1 MAARGRKESL
11 PRNPQRPVPPRE
23 KPPRGC
29 IEITDEQ
36 LDEYLNKATPEQL
49 RTLLIKG
56 WNAGAFRLYVR
67 SAGGT
72 EGAELEIDDV
82 LPWPPGG
89 GVSSTTRALKKE
101 AAKKTKRGMTS
112 KKAGKAKKGAR
123 KASRKR

>member
-1 MAARGRKESL
+1 M
-11 PRNPQRPVPPRE
+11 PPRE

-67 SAGGT
+67 SAEGT

-89 GVSSTTRALKKE
+89 GVSSTTRALKKK
-101 AAKKTKRGMTS
+101 AAKKSTKRMTG
-112 KKAGKAKKGAR
+112 KKASKAK